1 MNLNTSINNRQQR
14 PTRDNTLVVLLCLV
28 ILLVMP
34 QIATASSPVEIA
46 NNQGWSLVPAAQIAD
61 SVNVPNYTVQPA
73 AISPLRIQSNKA
85 PAPLRLQTDSQ
96 HPLFFELNNQQFG
109 VGSGLHSQGQLD
121 LTSVLGWQ
129 PLDQL
134 VVALGLQT
142 SIFDQPEDSGNFQT
156 ISSIQCE
163 SASVE
168 PGLYH
173 ASNCHFINSGQAWNQ
188 PVNNFSSLGAT
199 WAATESASLQLEYF
213 RQNTTALTNNLSTST
228 ALPGLLTSGHNP
240 LTDNRALL
248 PSAYLGG
255 NTRLDGFGINLALG
269 YEHDQMGKLRL
280 GLQLSRINN
289 AEYTNGFSNYGQ
301 SVLPLTALSPFHTAT
316 VNIDWNR
323 GSFSGGVQGYY
334 REPLTLYNHQA
345 TDDLSGF
352 DIYFSWRAPW
362 NANLSIG
369 TSSVIEPVGN
379 KVAEEGSSDPFELIY
394 GRVPYVRYQ
403 QDL

>member
-1 MNLNTSINNRQQR
+1 M
-14 PTRDNTLVVLLCLV
+14 LVVLSCL
-28 ILLVMP
+28 LFML
-34 QIATASSPVEIA
+34 IAPHTLAADSSGS
-46 NNQGWSLVPAAQIAD
+46 QGWSLLPEAGNQNPD
-61 SVNVPNYTVQPA
+61 SKVLPNYQIKPA
-73 AISPLRIQSNKA
+73 KVNPLRIQSNRA
-85 PAPLRLQTDSQ
+85 PAPVSLQTDSQ
-96 HPLFFELNNQQFG
+96 QPLFFELNNKRYDLNP
-109 VGSGLHSQGQLD
+109 GLQSQGQLD

-142 SIFDQPEDSGNFQT
+142 SIFERAQASTNFQP
-156 ISSIQCE
+156 ISNIQCE

-173 ASNCHFINSGQAWNQ
+173 ASNCHFTNSSLASSQ
-188 PVNNFSSLGAT
+188 PLTNFSSLGAT
-199 WAATESASLQLEYF
+199 WGSNDLASLQLEYF
-213 RQNTTALTNNLSTST
+213 RQNTTAINTNLAASSAIPN
-228 ALPGLLTSGHNP
+228 LLTSGHDP

-255 NTRLDGFGINLALG
+255 NTQLDGFGLNMALG
-269 YEHDQMGKLRL
+269 FNHDQMGKLRL
-280 GLQLSRINN
+280 GLQLSRINQV
-289 AEYTNGFSNYGQ
+289 EYKNGFDAYTQ
-301 SVLPLTALSPFHTAT
+301 TQLPLSAISPFHTAA

-323 GSFSGGVQGYY
+323 GAFSGGFQGYY
-334 REPLTLYNHQA
+334 REPLTLYNQEN

-369 TSSVIEPVGN
+369 TTSIIEPGISAAITEDN
-379 KVAEEGSSDPFELIY
+379 SDPFEMKY